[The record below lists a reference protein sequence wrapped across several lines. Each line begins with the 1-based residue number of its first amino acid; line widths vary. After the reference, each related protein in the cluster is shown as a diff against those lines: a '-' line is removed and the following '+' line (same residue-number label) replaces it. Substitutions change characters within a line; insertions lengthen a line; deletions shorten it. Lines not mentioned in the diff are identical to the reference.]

1 MILSYLIV
9 YIILYLGLAPQIEIH
24 PQIKKYLVRET
35 ELIAKQITFQ
45 LGNSSKPLEDIVKEI
60 HEKEKANLIVFNT
73 SRSVL
78 ASFMEDRLKNTK
90 KISKQVIQ
98 NALRN
103 GWDFQLILPRWVL
116 TPIISV
122 PLKLNEEKIGIL
134 QSYYPFMKGVKTIM
148 PQGIPEVISIIIIG
162 GITVLLSRYLTRPIR
177 ELTSAAKEMAK
188 GKFGRRVK
196 IMSHDEIGQLAE
208 TFNDMSQRLEEL
220 RRSRIQ
226 LLADISH
233 EIRSPLARILT
244 HAEILIDWQIE
255 EKERDQHLEA
265 ICNEVKNLDQLIGD
279 LATLSRFEQ
288 EQFDISLTPSSLKD
302 VISQAV
308 SLFALQI
315 EENGINLKQNISEN
329 IPPVMIDPKRIGQ
342 VISNLIMNALQYTS
356 KGETIEVGLKQDNAM
371 AEVWVRDTGQ
381 GIPEEKL
388 PFIFERFYRGDKSRF
403 RSTGESGLGL
413 AIAKQFVKAHG
424 GEIRAESKYGEGTC
438 INFTL
443 PIGA

>member
-1 MILSYLIV
+1 MAQFRISIYWKIFLTILASMILCYLI
-9 YIILYLGLAPQIEIH
+9 LY
-24 PQIKKYLVRET
+24 
-35 ELIAKQITFQ
+35 
-45 LGNSSKPLEDIVKEI
+45 
-60 HEKEKANLIVFNT
+60 
-73 SRSVL
+73 
-78 ASFMEDRLKNTK
+78 
-90 KISKQVIQ
+90 
-98 NALRN
+98 
-103 GWDFQLILPRWVL
+103 
-116 TPIISV
+116 
-122 PLKLNEEKIGIL
+122 
-134 QSYYPFMKGVKTIM
+134 VKTIM

-315 EENGINLKQNISEN
+315 EENGINLKQNIAEN

-356 KGETIEVGLKQDNAM
+356 KGETIEVGLKQANAM